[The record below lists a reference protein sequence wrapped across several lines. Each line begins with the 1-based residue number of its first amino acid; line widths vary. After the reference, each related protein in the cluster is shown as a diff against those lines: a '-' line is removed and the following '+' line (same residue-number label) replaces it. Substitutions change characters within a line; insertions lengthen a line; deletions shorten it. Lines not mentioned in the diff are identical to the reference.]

1 MRTLIEV
8 YQHQADEC
16 ARLAKKTDD
25 PKRRETFLKLAGE
38 WTQAIQRG
46 SSNSRGRIHADT
58 YNGPERRRAGKM
70 PPP

>member
-1 MRTLIEV
+1 MIRKFAGTAILVGVFAAVPPIAFA
-8 YQHQADEC
+8 ADEAGC
-16 ARLAKKTDD
+16 AA
-25 PKRRETFLKLAGE
+25 E

-46 SSNSRGRIHADT
+46 SHDSRGRIPRGT

>member
-8 YQHQADEC
+8 YQDQADEC

-25 PKRRETFLKLAGE
+25 PKRRETLLKWAAE

-46 SSNSRGRIHADT
+46 SHDSRGRISRGT

>member
-8 YQHQADEC
+8 YQRQADEC
-16 ARLAKKTDD
+16 ARLAKKTDG
-25 PKRRETFLKLAGE
+25 PKRRETLLKLAAE

-46 SSNSRGRIHADT
+46 SHDSRGRISRGT

-70 PPP
+70 PAQ